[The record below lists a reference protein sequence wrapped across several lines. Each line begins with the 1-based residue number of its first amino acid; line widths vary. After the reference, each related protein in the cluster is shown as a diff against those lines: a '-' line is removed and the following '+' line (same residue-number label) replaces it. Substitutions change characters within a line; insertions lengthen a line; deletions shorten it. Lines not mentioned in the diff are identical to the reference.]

1 MQQGG
6 QSLSSYQWPN
16 SLSRVAYF
24 GQYPLIRQ
32 QRRRSRLVTKSAKG
46 PQADSSGQQDR

>member
-24 GQYPLIRQ
+24 GQYPDAG
-32 QRRRSRLVTKSAKG
+32 LVSERG
-46 PQADSSGQQDR
+46 GLV